1 MKCYIFVLSL
11 ALMGCRSQ
19 KEAVHQVN
27 ESIELGQ
34 MIECVTTIEYDNEEL
49 NVPDHFDVD
58 AKPTNKPKR
67 ITVKTVKKVSNSST
81 IQKSDSAWVKKEKST
96 AVEETGILHNCKSM
110 LMMLGIVFLILL
122 LFRVF
127 WLK

>member
-34 MIECVTTIEYDNEEL
+34 MVECVTTIEYENEEL
-49 NVPDHFDVD
+49 NVPGHFDVD

-67 ITVKTVKKVSNSST
+67 ITVKTVKKISNTST
-81 IQKSDSAWVKKEKST
+81 IQKSDSVQIKKEKSP
-96 AVEETGILHNCKSM
+96 EHEDTGLLHNCKYM
-110 LMMLGIVFLILL
+110 LMMLGVVFLMIV
-122 LFRVF
+122 LFRLF
-127 WLK
+127 RR